1 MSNVR
6 QLFTPNQQRINTVRE
21 SVHDQADA
29 ADHVCALT
37 MSITADYEILTNA
50 VGVDDALAVV
60 MIAELRKVI
69 ERLEEALPAEYKAIA
84 MVNDQE
90 GKQAPKVSAL
100 RLV

>member
-6 QLFTPNQQRINTVRE
+6 QLFNPSQQRINTVRE
-21 SVHDQADA
+21 WFHDQADA
-29 ADHVCALT
+29 ADNVCALSV
-37 MSITADYEILTNA
+37 SITADNQILTRA
-50 VGVDDALAVV
+50 MGVDDALAVV
-60 MIAELRKVI
+60 VIAELRKMI
-69 ERLEEALPAEYKAIA
+69 ACLEESLPAEFKAIA